1 MEASIPRIYQ
11 ETMENVAVV
20 ILNWNGE
27 KFLRRFLPSV
37 VEYSLKAR
45 VVVADNGSTDSS
57 LEVIRDLFP
66 TVEVVELSSN
76 YGFAEGY
83 NRALEVL
90 RERYANSIEYY
101 VLLNSDVE
109 VTAGW
114 ITPIVE
120 LFKQDQTTAAIQP
133 KILAEVKR
141 THFEYAGAS
150 GGFID
155 SLGFPFC
162 RGRLINNCEEDRGQY
177 DDIREIFWAS
187 GAALAIRSDVYHS
200 LGGFDSSFFAHMEE
214 IDLCWRIKRAGYSIK
229 VCPQSVVF
237 HLGAGT
243 LPIWSP
249 RKTYLNFRNN
259 FAMLYKNL
267 SKRRFAAI
275 YCVRIGTDLLRALSY
290 CLTGKWSFASAIIRG
305 HRDFWRTRKSY
316 NRSSELPTR
325 GISQIYRGSIVLYYL
340 FKSKEFKNIL

>member
-1 MEASIPRIYQ
+1 
-11 ETMENVAVV
+11 MENVAIV

-27 KFLRRFLPSV
+27 KFLRKFLPSV
-37 VEYSLKAR
+37 VEYSVGYR
-45 VVVADNGSTDSS
+45 VVVADNGSSDSS
-57 LEVIRDLFP
+57 LQVLESEFP
-66 TVEVVELSSN
+66 SVEVVALDDN

-83 NRALEVL
+83 NRALDIL
-90 RERYANSIEYY
+90 RERHKGTIEYY
-101 VLLNSDVE
+101 ILLNSDVE
-109 VTAGW
+109 VTSEW
-114 ITPIVE
+114 LTPIVS
-120 LFKQDQTTAAIQP
+120 LFESEPQTAAIQP
-133 KILAEVKR
+133 KILAEARR

-162 RGRLINNCEEDRGQY
+162 RGRLIGNCEQDNGQY

-187 GAALAIRSDVYHS
+187 GAALAIRAEVYHR
-200 LGGFDSSFFAHMEE
+200 LGGLDGSFFAHMEE
-214 IDLCWRIKRAGYSIK
+214 IDLCWRVKRAGYSIK
-229 VCPQSVVF
+229 VCPQSTVY

-243 LPIWSP
+243 LPVWSP

-267 SKRRFAAI
+267 SSNRFRLVYSA
-275 YCVRIGTDLLRALSY
+275 RIFTDSLRTLSY

-305 HRDFWRTRKSY
+305 HRDFWRNRKSY
-316 NRSSELPTR
+316 NRHKELPTK
-325 GISQIYRGSIVLYYL
+325 GITEVYRGSIVLYYI